1 MTPGRLRN
9 CSVYTTDSGGASTT
23 NRSSNHSRTS
33 SDGGGPQSD
42 RSYDSLLE
50 VPECVPP
57 FSPLSPVWSPHASTP
72 RSSTI
77 FHGQFS
83 RANTSGCFRDVHP
96 PHDPQTTRTR
106 REIFQSCCF
115 NPGRSIVWRCL
126 PHGCIVRRLCADW
139 CGAGRNRCSGV
150 WGGRVSRDAI
160 PPCLAMSSRTPLQKW
175 QSAVKSISTTR
186 VRNMLLRNVL
196 SLRVRPASAPAALA
210 FAHCPEV
217 TSSATLL
224 FAERG
229 IYPT

>member
-1 MTPGRLRN
+1 MVAAHSLIDRMTRCSKCLSACLPSLPFPLCGALTLQHPAARRFSTGSQQGQHVRLL
-9 CSVYTTDSGGASTT
+9 SG
-23 NRSSNHSRTS
+23 
-33 SDGGGPQSD
+33 
-42 RSYDSLLE
+42 
-50 VPECVPP
+50 C
-57 FSPLSPVWSPHASTP
+57 ASTP
-72 RSSTI
+72 RPADNPHPT
-77 FHGQFS
+77 GDFS
-83 RANTSGCFRDVHP
+83 VALG
-96 PHDPQTTRTR
+96 
-106 REIFQSCCF
+106 CCF

-186 VRNMLLRNVL
+186 VFNMLLRNVL

-210 FAHCPEV
+210 LAHGPEV

>member
-77 FHGQFS
+77 FHGQSAGPTRPAAFGMCIHPTTRRQPAPDGRFFS
-83 RANTSGCFRDVHP
+83 RVVSTPGAPSCGGVFR
-96 PHDPQTTRTR
+96 TAA
-106 REIFQSCCF
+106 SCDAC
-115 NPGRSIVWRCL
+115 VL
-126 PHGCIVRRLCADW
+126 T
-139 CGAGRNRCSGV
+139 GAV
-150 WGGRVSRDAI
+150 RDAI
-160 PPCLAMSSRTPLQKW
+160 GAVGYGVGVFRAMPSHHVSPCPRALRCRSGRAPSNPSPP
-175 QSAVKSISTTR
+175 
-186 VRNMLLRNVL
+186 
-196 SLRVRPASAPAALA
+196 PACAT
-210 FAHCPEV
+210 C
-217 TSSATLL
+217 SSATSCL
-224 FAERG
+224 FGCDPLPPLQRSLS
-229 IYPT
+229 PTVPK